1 MNPTQFNRTVL
12 APALLLLT
20 FPHASV
26 RAEQKGYGGSLKH
39 LAVKVG
45 GQMRE
50 ALVAYPKSS
59 GNAPVVFVFH
69 GHGNTMQGAAKNF
82 ATHEHWPAA
91 ICVYMQGLKTPSPN
105 DPQGKESGWEL
116 AGNRDYL
123 FFDAVLAKLTKEH
136 AVDKN
141 RIFAT
146 GFSNGAHFTYGL
158 WARRGP
164 VLKAVAPCAG
174 FYKGT
179 ALSPKPCLVI
189 AGEKDKKFKEQK
201 ATIEL
206 ARKVNGCQGKGA
218 PWPKHKAK
226 LVGTWYSSSKG
237 APTAKLI
244 HEGGHKVP
252 EGAGARIVEFFKEV
266 AK

>member
-1 MNPTQFNRTVL
+1 MNPTQFHRTVFL
-12 APALLLLT
+12 SGLFLLT
-20 FPHASV
+20 FVLMLPLSAV
-26 RAEQKGYGGSLKH
+26 RAESLKH
-39 LAVKVG
+39 LSVKVG

-50 ALVAYPKSS
+50 ALVAYPKTS
-59 GNAPVVFVFH
+59 GKPAPVVFVFH
-69 GHGNTMQGAAKNF
+69 GHGNTMQSAAKRF
-82 ATHEHWPAA
+82 ASHEHWPAA

-123 FFDAVLAKLTKEH
+123 FFDAVLAKLKKEQ

-164 VLKAVAPCAG
+164 VLAAIAPCAG

-179 ALSPKPCLVI
+179 GLSPKPCLVI
-189 AGEKDKKFKEQK
+189 AGKEDKKFKAQT
-201 ATIEL
+201 AMIEL
-206 ARKVNGCQGKGA
+206 ARKVNGSQGKGA

-226 LVGTWYSSSKG
+226 LHGTRYSSSKG
-237 APTAKLI
+237 APTTKLI
-244 HEGGHKVP
+244 HDGGHKVP
-252 EGAGARIVEFFKEV
+252 DGAPARIVEFFKEV